1 MVPRMLALSLGQ
13 AKTIAVVVMIAFV
26 VLGLV
31 SAWLLKTIIQKVV
44 VLVILLGLAGL
55 TWYQRDSLQDCADQ
69 ARARAE
75 ARDITGELACSF
87 LGQDVTFRA
96 RQ

>member
-1 MVPRMLALSLGQ
+1 MVPRMLGLSLGQ
-13 AKTIAVVVMIAFV
+13 AKTIAIVVMIAFV
-26 VLGLV
+26 VLALV
-31 SAWLLKTIIQKVV
+31 SAWLLQTVIQKVV
-44 VLVILLGLAGL
+44 VLVVLLGLAAVM
-55 TWYQRDSLQDCADQ
+55 WFQRDSLQDCADQ

-75 ARDITGELACSF
+75 ARDIRSELTCSF

>member
-13 AKTIAVVVMIAFV
+13 AKAIAIVAVIAFV

-31 SAWLLKTIIQKVV
+31 SAWLMKTIVQKVV
-44 VLVILLGLAGL
+44 ALVVLLGLAGVM
-55 TWYQRDSLQDCADQ
+55 WFQRDSLQDCADE
-69 ARARAE
+69 ARARAD
-75 ARDITGELACSF
+75 ARDFSGELTCSF
-87 LGQDVTFRA
+87 LGRDVTFRA

>member
-1 MVPRMLALSLGQ
+1 MVRRMLAFSLGQ

-31 SAWLLKTIIQKVV
+31 SAWLLKTVVQKVV
-44 VLVILLGLAGL
+44 VLVVLLGLAGVV
-55 TWYQRDSLQDCADQ
+55 WYQRDSLQECADE

-75 ARDITGELACSF
+75 ARDVEGELTCSF
-87 LGQDVTFRA
+87 VGQDVTFRA
-96 RQ
+96 RR

>member
-1 MVPRMLALSLGQ
+1 MVPRVLGLSLDQ
-13 AKTIAVVVMIAFV
+13 ATTIASVVMIAFV

-31 SAWLLKTIIQKVV
+31 SAWLLKTIVQKVV
-44 VLVILLGLAGL
+44 VLVVLLGLAAV
-55 TWYQRDSLQDCADQ
+55 TWFQRDSLQDCADQ

-75 ARDITGELACSF
+75 ARDIRGELTCSL